1 MTWTGPTPAGIA
13 VLTAAAT
20 LVAACT
26 GPAIDRSAPTP
37 GSVAVSRSVV
47 AHNSADE
54 VFTLEMIRCHQQ
66 AIQMSEILLAKQ
78 DVDTRVVQLARQIQ
92 SMQTVE
98 LQHMLSWLRQW
109 EIPVSTPRDGCSQP
123 GVNNV
128 DALQIAEGRTAGTVY
143 LNQMIEHHRRSIT
156 LAHREIG
163 DGEFRAAVALATS
176 IATIQQ
182 IEIDTMASM
191 LRTA

>member
-123 GVNNV
+123 GVNNG
-128 DALQIAEGRTAGTVY
+128 DELQIAEGRTAGTVY
-143 LNQMIEHHRRSIT
+143 LNQMTNIIEGLSHWRTERSEMASFVRPWRWPRRSPRSNRSRST
-156 LAHREIG
+156 PWPRC
-163 DGEFRAAVALATS
+163 
-176 IATIQQ
+176 
-182 IEIDTMASM
+182 
-191 LRTA
+191 